1 MILAFTISF
10 CSVVGII
17 GLLLR
22 HVPQVARMTD
32 EEIAGVLQ
40 RERPLLTQAWEYVL
54 NFVQITWNQ
63 YLREKT
69 YAFIVKK
76 ISHLRII
83 ILRLEQKLFRFTT
96 RMRERTRTTKPPS
109 VYWKDM
115 HEWRKTTHWHKKEE
129 VKSDSGATSRI

>member
-1 MILAFTISF
+1 MIFAFTISF
-10 CSVVGII
+10 FSIVGII

-22 HVPQVARMTD
+22 HAPQVARMTD

-40 RERPLLTQAWEYVL
+40 RERPLLTQAWEYILTIVR
-54 NFVQITWNQ
+54 VTWNQ

-76 ISHLRII
+76 ISYLRIV
-83 ILRLEQKLFRFTT
+83 ILRLEQMLFRFTA
-96 RMRERTRTTKPPS
+96 RLRERTQTTKPPS

-115 HEWRKTTHWHKKEE
+115 HEWRKTTHWHKKEHTE
-129 VKSDSGATSRI
+129 

>member
-1 MILAFTISF
+1 MTFAFAISF
-10 CSVVGII
+10 FSIVGIL

-54 NFVQITWNQ
+54 HLVRMAWNR

-69 YAFIVKK
+69 FSFSVKK
-76 ISHLRII
+76 ISQVRIVM
-83 ILRLEQKLFRFTT
+83 LRLEQKLFRFAT
-96 RMRERTRTTKPPS
+96 RLRERTHAPKAPS
-109 VYWKDM
+109 AYWKDM
-115 HEWRKTTHWHKKEE
+115 HEWRKTTHWHRDVMPQSEKDK
-129 VKSDSGATSRI
+129 